1 MRVKVGSGI
10 ASPPARGRSQASILG
25 MAAGEDPAPPE
36 PGEDAR
42 GTDLWLAPFFR
53 DSTLWP
59 VLVTAAGA
67 FTALGAWSL
76 LVAFVE
82 HNPFGVAAVLGLLW
96 VTVDAASPDRRRPRP
111 CFPLGCVP

>member
-1 MRVKVGSGI
+1 MSD
-10 ASPPARGRSQASILG
+10 
-25 MAAGEDPAPPE
+25 GEDDPASRE
-36 PGEDAR
+36 PDEPH

-82 HNPFGVAAVLGLLW
+82 HNPFGVAAVLVLLW
-96 VTVDAASPDRRRPRP
+96 ITVDAAIRYRRSPGSRYLIASIAA
-111 CFPLGCVP
+111 FWALSIGAAVGVLWLGWW

>member
-1 MRVKVGSGI
+1 MD
-10 ASPPARGRSQASILG
+10 A
-25 MAAGEDPAPPE
+25 MGEDPAPPDDE
-36 PGEDAR
+36 PR

-82 HNPFGVAAVLGLLW
+82 HNPLGVAAVLVLLW
-96 VTVDAASPDRRRPRP
+96 ITVDAAIRYRRSPGARYLIASISAFWALSIGAAVGVRW
-111 CFPLGCVP
+111 LGWW